1 MKAKDKPKYE
11 KSKAKTATVYIEP
24 IPVVGRLSDFD
35 SQLLSIIR
43 GLGVTHSTVL
53 RVLLRTNRFKVNQSL
68 RTLWMAGLVHRD
80 IQGLVISTKATDEDP
95 ELKSFIEKSFKT
107 HLT

>member
-1 MKAKDKPKYE
+1 MRTKDKPKYG
-11 KSKAKTATVYIEP
+11 KTKAKTATVYVSP

-35 SQLLSIIR
+35 SQLLSLIQ

-53 RVLLRTNRFKVNQSL
+53 RILMRTNRFKINQSL
-68 RTLWMAGLVHRD
+68 RTLWMAGFVHRD
-80 IQGLVISTKATDEDP
+80 IQGLVISTQATEEDA
-95 ELKSFIEKSFKT
+95 ELKTFIEQSFKT